1 MDNETL
7 DMKRK
12 FIIDN
17 IKNFNKLEEIE
28 VFKILR
34 DKKIKYSENNNGI
47 FINLNILTEDILNTI
62 YNFVKFCIIKK
73 KNLQKENKKR
83 DNFKTLLNKN
93 KPIDIKKNKQVNKN
107 NINNNFLFNE
117 ELDIDQNDMYYQDSY
132 FKLPELN
139 LSKE

>member
-139 LSKE
+139 LSK